1 MIRPQLSADGL
12 AVRLPLAEHVDPLLD
27 ELALAYAQDP
37 DAVGRLLAAHAASVV
52 ALDYIACSD
61 DATDYERAMRAA
73 QADATREALLDD
85 CPAAVALDPLL
96 DADDAISLAGRITRV
111 AAHIRRRTTP
121 KGTAHQ

>member
-1 MIRPQLSADGL
+1 VIRPQLSADGL

-96 DADDAISLAGRITRV
+96 DPDDAISLAGRITRT
-111 AAHIRRRTTP
+111 AAHIRHRTAQNRNARP
-121 KGTAHQ
+121 

>member
-1 MIRPQLSADGL
+1 VIRPQLSADGL

-52 ALDYIACSD
+52 ALDFAACSD
-61 DATDYERAMRAA
+61 DATDYGRAMRAA
-73 QADATREALLDD
+73 EADATREALLDE
-85 CPAAVALDPLL
+85 CPAAVAVDPLL
-96 DADDAISLAGRITRV
+96 APDDAISLAGRITRA
-111 AAHIRRRTTP
+111 AAHIRHRTTP